1 MNVLPLITI
10 LVLCYLIGSIP
21 SGWVV
26 VKIASGRDLRFFGSG
41 RTGGTNAMRAAG
53 FLAGFFTALLDIFKG
68 ISASW
73 IVGWLMP
80 GNLWMQALAPAITM
94 FGQVYSIFLI
104 ERKDNGQLRLRGG
117 AGGATCLGGT
127 IGLTPTALLVV
138 FPAAL
143 LVYIFGG
150 YASLTTI
157 TIALISTI
165 LLGYRALVGSG
176 PWQHVIYGIIALALV
191 LWALR
196 PNLVRVS
203 KGIERPVGLRR
214 LRMKRL
220 GKHIPE

>member
-1 MNVLPLITI
+1 MNLLLLFTTI
-10 LVLCYLIGSIP
+10 LLCYLIGSIP

-68 ISASW
+68 ISAAW

-80 GNLWMQALAPAITM
+80 GNPWLQALAPAITM
-94 FGQVYSIFLI
+94 VGQVYSIFLM
-104 ERKDNGQLRLRGG
+104 ERKPDGRLRLRGG

-127 IGLTPTALLVV
+127 IGLTPISLIIV

-157 TIALISTI
+157 TIALVSTI
-165 LLGYRALVGSG
+165 LLSYRAIIGAG
-176 PWQHVIYGIIALALV
+176 PWQHVLYGIIALALV

-196 PNLVRVS
+196 PNLERVRQ
-203 KGIERPVGLRR
+203 GIERPVGLRR
-214 LRMKRL
+214 ARMKKL
-220 GKHIPE
+220 GQNIPE